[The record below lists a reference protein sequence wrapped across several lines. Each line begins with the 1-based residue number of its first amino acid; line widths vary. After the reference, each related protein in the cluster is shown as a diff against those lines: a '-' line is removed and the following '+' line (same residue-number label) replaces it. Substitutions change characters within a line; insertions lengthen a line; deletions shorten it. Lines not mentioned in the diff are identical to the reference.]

1 MLIAG
6 LVFGAVF
13 LIAVLVLMA
22 TGSAEAETSKRTIG
36 RLNVALASSHI
47 ASHEDV
53 LDLRKSETLS
63 AIPFLNRM
71 LSRLELSSY
80 LRNLLAQADSDWTP
94 GTVVLLVIAV
104 WLAAVLLLSLKIS
117 PLILAALVALIPAA
131 APIWYLSHKREKRFQ
146 KFEEGLPAAL
156 DLMVTGM
163 RAGHSIV
170 SALELVGRDSPYP
183 IGHEFRLCFDEQNYG
198 LELRD
203 ALENLAV
210 RIPLSDLKII
220 ITAILVQKETGG
232 NLAEVLDKCA
242 YLIRDRFRL
251 KREIRIKTAQ
261 GRLTGWI
268 LSLLPPGLGLLLYLV
283 HPEVISL
290 LWKRPAGVKLL
301 WIGSALT
308 VTGTLIIRKI
318 VRIRV

>member
-13 LIAVLVLMA
+13 LIAVLILAAM
-22 TGSAEAETSKRTIG
+22 GSAEAERSKRATG
-36 RLNVALASSHI
+36 RLDAAVGVSENVLHD
-47 ASHEDV
+47 DV
-53 LDLRKSETLS
+53 LDVRKQERLS
-63 AIPFLNRM
+63 AIPLLNRLLARM
-71 LSRLELSSY
+71 ELNSS
-80 LRNLLAQADSDWTP
+80 LRDLLAQADSDWTP
-94 GTVVLLVIAV
+94 GTVVLLVVAV
-104 WLAAVLLLSLKIS
+104 WLASLFLLTLKVNSLV
-117 PLILAALVALIPAA
+117 LAALMALIPAA
-131 APIWYLSHKREKRFQ
+131 APIGYLLRKRDKRFQ

-156 DLMVTGM
+156 DLMVSGM

-170 SALELVGRDSPYP
+170 SALELVGREAPYP

-203 ALENLAV
+203 ALNNLSA
-210 RIPLSDLKII
+210 RIPLPDLRIMT
-220 ITAILVQKETGG
+220 TAILVQKETGG

-242 YLIRDRFRL
+242 HLIRDRFRL
-251 KREIRIKTAQ
+251 KREIRIKTTQ

-268 LSLLPPGLGLLLYLV
+268 LSLLPPGLGLLLYFV

-290 LWKRPAGVKLL
+290 LWTRPEGVKLL
-301 WIGSALT
+301 WIGSGMTITGAL
-308 VTGTLIIRKI
+308 VIRRI